1 MLNFNVKVN
10 AGVDLKSMEKT
21 IKLGQFALDQQVAK
35 DSNFFVPKD
44 TSALEGSVISSS
56 NFGSGVI
63 SWSTP
68 YARRLYYGTNF
79 KFSKDKNPNAS
90 ALWFERAKAMRK
102 RKWVEIAK
110 QTIADNL

>member
-10 AGVDLKSMEKT
+10 PGISVDSMEKS

-44 TSALEGSVISSS
+44 TSALEGSVISTS

-79 KFSKDKNPNAS
+79 KFAKDKNPNAS

-102 RKWVEIAK
+102 RKWVELAK
-110 QTIADNL
+110 KTITDNL